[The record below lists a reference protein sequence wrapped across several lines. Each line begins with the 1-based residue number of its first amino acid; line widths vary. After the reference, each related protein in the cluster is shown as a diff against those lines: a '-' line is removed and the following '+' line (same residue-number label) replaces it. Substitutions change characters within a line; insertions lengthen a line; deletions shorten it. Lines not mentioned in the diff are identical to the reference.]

1 MKATRMILLA
11 AVAATGMLTSCGPWT
26 EVSMGVGSDV
36 GYDPYYSVAATL
48 PIAVTH
54 PVYNP
59 GLWGGWNRPAPL
71 APRPVSGPAILPSPP
86 ANPGPVVGNPG
97 FRPGVGQG
105 PGANTPAP
113 RPTQGNGQ
121 RPGANLIVN
130 P

>member
-1 MKATRMILLA
+1 MNMKAKRIIVPA
-11 AVAATGMLTSCGPWT
+11 AMAAMGMLTSCGPWADVALG
-26 EVSMGVGSDV
+26 VSSDLD
-36 GYDPYYSVAATL
+36 YDPYYSVSATV
-48 PIAVTH
+48 PIAVAH
-54 PVYNP
+54 PVYTP

-71 APRPVSGPAILPSPP
+71 APRPVSGPAILPAPP

-97 FRPGVGQG
+97 
-105 PGANTPAP
+105 GAPTAP